1 MSNNTKLLILFLVT
15 VGMMASCKKDAEQPT
30 NNPPPPPPP
39 PTVSDTAGTLKAK
52 ANFTVGMA
60 IGYNPFKNILNY
72 RNTVARE
79 VDQVTFDY
87 QMKHGAIVK
96 DDGSFD
102 FSRTDEMVNLATAAG
117 LEIFGHTL
125 VWHQNQNGNYLRS
138 LTVGGSGNSP
148 NLLSVGDFEAGTG
161 TTGTGSTLFTGWN
174 VLVGGTSAGTF
185 SAVAG
190 NGSTRALEA
199 NVTTPGAN
207 AYDMQAIGSNWTATV
222 GKQYKVSVDIKSSV
236 ANGKIRLVNQ
246 NNQYQQLDIV
256 PTTSWA
262 TYTWTLTALET
273 SPILRLNFPNAGIYT
288 VDNITVVDLSAGP
301 APSPQEIATAVDTAM
316 SRFIRNSVTRYIG
329 KVKAWDVVNEPM
341 SDGTGMVRNNSGT
354 TTGDAFYWS
363 QYLGR
368 DYALKAFQYARA
380 ADPSA
385 TLFINEYNL
394 ESDSRKLDSLIAYV
408 TELKAKGAPI
418 DGIGTQMHI
427 GINATQA
434 GIESM
439 FKKLAAT
446 GLKIRVSEL
455 DIRVNVTNSSSFTLT
470 TSIAAD
476 QSAMYQ
482 YVVESYIK
490 NVPVAQ
496 RFGITTWGVA
506 DTDSWYVTTMS
517 RVEFPLLFDAN
528 YQKKTAYEGFAK
540 GLKQQ

>member
-1 MSNNTKLLILFLVT
+1 MSFNTKLLILCAIILG
-15 VGMMASCKKDAEQPT
+15 GMSACKKNTEQPT

-39 PTVSDTAGTLKAK
+39 VVSDTAGTLKAK

-60 IGYNPFKNILNY
+60 IGYNPLKNILSY

-87 QMKHGAIVK
+87 QMKHGAIVR

-117 LEIFGHTL
+117 LEVFGHTL

-138 LTVGGSGNSP
+138 LTVSGGGNST
-148 NLLSVGDFEAGTG
+148 NLLPVGDFEAGTG
-161 TTGTGSTLFTGWN
+161 TTGTGSALFTGWN

-185 SAVAG
+185 SAVTG
-190 NGSTRALEA
+190 NNSARALEA
-199 NVTTPGAN
+199 NVTTAGAN
-207 AYDMQAIGSNWTATV
+207 AYDMQAIGSSWTAVV

-246 NNQYQQLDIV
+246 NSQYQQLDIV
-256 PTTSWA
+256 PTTNWA
-262 TYTWTLTALET
+262 SYTWTLTALET
-273 SPILRLNFPNAGIYT
+273 SPILRLNFPNTGVYT
-288 VDNITVVDLSAGP
+288 VDNITIVDLSGGP
-301 APSPQEIATAVDTAM
+301 APTSDEIATAVDSAM

-329 KVKAWDVVNEPM
+329 KVKAWDVVNEAIT
-341 SDGTGMVRNNSGT
+341 DGTGMVRSNSGT
-354 TTGDAFYWS
+354 TTGDAFYWA

-368 DYALKAFQYARA
+368 NYALKAFQYARA

-385 TLFINEYNL
+385 TLFINDYNL

-408 TELKAKGAPI
+408 TELKSKGASI

-427 GINATQA
+427 GTNTSQA

-439 FKKLAAT
+439 FKKLAST

-455 DIRVNVTNSSSFTLT
+455 DIRVNTSNSSSFTLT
-470 TSIAAD
+470 PSIASD

-482 YVVESYIK
+482 YVVESYIR
-490 NVPVAQ
+490 NIPVSQ
-496 RFGITTWGVA
+496 RYGITTWGVA
-506 DTDSWYVTTMS
+506 DTDSWYVTVMN

-528 YQKKTAYEGFAK
+528 YQKKPAYEGFAK

>member
-1 MSNNTKLLILFLVT
+1 MSNNIKLLILFLVT
-15 VGMMASCKKDAEQPT
+15 VAMIACKKDAEQPT

-60 IGYNPFKNILNY
+60 IGYNPFKNTLNY

-87 QMKHGAIVK
+87 QMKHGAIVR

-102 FSRTDEMVNLATAAG
+102 FTRTDEMVNLATAAG
-117 LEIFGHTL
+117 LEVFGHTL

-138 LTVGGSGNSP
+138 LTVGGSGNTT
-148 NLLSVGDFEAGTG
+148 NLLPVGDFETGTG
-161 TTGTGSTLFTGWN
+161 TTGTGSALFTGWN

-190 NGSTRALEA
+190 NNSTRALEA
-199 NVTTPGAN
+199 NVTTAGAN
-207 AYDMQAIGSNWTATV
+207 AYDMQAIGSSWTALV
-222 GKQYKVSVDIKSSV
+222 GKQYKVTVDIKSSV

-246 NNQYQQLDIV
+246 NNQYQQLDIT

-262 TYTWTLTALET
+262 TYSWTLTALET
-273 SPILRLNFPNAGIYT
+273 SPVLRLNFPNTGVYT
-288 VDNITVVDLSAGP
+288 VDNITIVDLSAGP
-301 APSPQEIATAVDTAM
+301 APGAQETASAIDSAM
-316 SRFIRNSVTRYIG
+316 SRFIRNSVTRYVG
-329 KVKAWDVVNEPM
+329 KVKAWDVVNEAI
-341 SDGTGMVRNNSGT
+341 SDGTGMVRTNSGT
-354 TTGDAFYWS
+354 STGDAFYWS

-368 DYALKAFQYARA
+368 DFALKAFQYAKA

-385 TLFINEYNL
+385 TLFINDYNL

-408 TELKAKGAPI
+408 NELKAKGAQI

-427 GINATQA
+427 GTNTTQS

-439 FKKLAAT
+439 FKKLAST

-455 DIRVNVTNSSSFTLT
+455 DIRVNLSNSTSFTMT
-470 TSIAAD
+470 PSIATD
-476 QSAMYQ
+476 QLAMYQ

-490 NVPVAQ
+490 NIPVAQ
-496 RFGITTWGVA
+496 RYGITTWGVA
-506 DTDSWYVTTMS
+506 DTDSWYVTVMN
-517 RVEFPLLFDAN
+517 RVEFPLMFDAN
-528 YQKKTAYEGFAK
+528 YQKKPAYEGFAK
-540 GLKQQ
+540 GLKLQ

>member
-1 MSNNTKLLILFLVT
+1 MSFNTKLLILCAFILG
-15 VGMMASCKKDAEQPT
+15 GMSACKKNTEQPT

-39 PTVSDTAGTLKAK
+39 VVSDTAGTLKAK

-60 IGYNPFKNILNY
+60 IGYNPLKNTLSY

-87 QMKHGAIVK
+87 QMKHGAIVR

-117 LEIFGHTL
+117 LEVFGHTL

-138 LTVGGSGNSP
+138 LTVSSGGNSS
-148 NLLSVGDFEAGTG
+148 NLLPVGDFEAGTG
-161 TTGTGSTLFTGWN
+161 TTGTGSALFTGWN

-185 SAVAG
+185 SAVTG
-190 NGSTRALEA
+190 NNSARALEA
-199 NVTTPGAN
+199 NVTTAGAN
-207 AYDMQAIGSNWTATV
+207 AYDMQAIGSSWTAVV

-246 NNQYQQLDIV
+246 NSQYQQLDIV

-273 SPILRLNFPNAGIYT
+273 SPILRLNFPNTGVYT
-288 VDNITVVDLSAGP
+288 VDNITIVDLSGGP
-301 APSPQEIATAVDTAM
+301 APTSDEIATAVDSAM
-316 SRFIRNSVTRYIG
+316 SRFIRNSVSRYIG
-329 KVKAWDVVNEPM
+329 KVKAWDVVNEAIT
-341 SDGTGMVRNNSGT
+341 DGTGMVRSNSGT

-368 DYALKAFQYARA
+368 NYALKAFQYARA

-385 TLFINEYNL
+385 TLFINDYNL

-408 TELKAKGAPI
+408 TELKSKGASI

-427 GINATQA
+427 GTNTSQA

-439 FKKLAAT
+439 FKKLAST

-455 DIRVNVTNSSSFTLT
+455 DIRVNTSNSSSFTLT
-470 TSIAAD
+470 PSIASD

-482 YVVESYIK
+482 YVVESYIR
-490 NVPVAQ
+490 NIPVSQ
-496 RFGITTWGVA
+496 RYGITTWGVA
-506 DTDSWYVTTMS
+506 DTDSWYVTVMN

-528 YQKKTAYEGFAK
+528 YQKKPAYEGFAK